1 MCGLLPCV
9 LPASM
14 SPSHWADSDSL
25 LGQTALPQ
33 PLPTNSVPPNGFC
46 PRVFRERQEMTT
58 VESPCLSSGVSGLQG
73 HKLTR
78 CLFFPFLVPVD
89 SYADNS
95 SMPFGHNSR
104 QNANAN
110 ANFQILFSNKRPGNC
125 LLSQELS
132 RFSNKIM
139 QHRFIMTAQNITK
152 ILASPR
158 WLQTGKLRTENG

>member
-95 SMPFGHNSR
+95 SMPFGHNIR
-104 QNANAN
+104 QMQMQMQTFRSSSVIKGPETA
-110 ANFQILFSNKRPGNC
+110 FCPKSC
-125 LLSQELS
+125 LGSV
-132 RFSNKIM
+132 I
-139 QHRFIMTAQNITK
+139 
-152 ILASPR
+152 
-158 WLQTGKLRTENG
+158 KLCSTVSS